1 MGALRAARDAGTDSG
16 LDEADTAIPELPP
29 SHGEADGDFAAPAT
43 DAPASAPEADRIM
56 PEAEFISSV
65 IAGEEPALEQAP
77 AVPMD
82 PYMAAVDGLVQ
93 RVIGLNP
100 ADTQAEARDAVQQLR
115 GMVVGAVALGLQTPL
130 AQVFGRHGAS
140 GEQLLQTALSPT
152 SSAALEASL
161 GFKARTP
168 MPPADASKLTADP
181 TKPSEQ
187 PRPPGGGSGSG
198 SGSVVGTLA
207 KLIAAPITVPVAAGS
222 LVWQRLSQRFGPRPA
237 VPVNAE
243 AFSVIRNEFDEA
255 CGRAVAKISHIRS
268 GPMNPLLSEMVAN
281 PLKLDE
287 QFNRMTT
294 DSEGEYHDRA
304 QRMKD
309 ALASPAVKQQYE
321 ELQRAFE
328 DLQVRSRRLAQS
340 GHELGIDAEEHI
352 ETRVKDIA
360 DAAHGLP
367 ALGKDGRLQ
376 QLKESMQN
384 IVERIQEFLRGLF
397 GRPGATP
404 A

>member
-29 SHGEADGDFAAPAT
+29 SHDEADGAFAAPAT
-43 DAPASAPEADRIM
+43 DAPASAPGADQIM

-65 IAGEEPALEQAP
+65 IDGEESASEQAP
-77 AVPMD
+77 AAAMD
-82 PYMAAVDGLVQ
+82 PYMTVVDGLVQ
-93 RVIGLNP
+93 RVIGLDP
-100 ADTQAEARDAVQQLR
+100 ADKQHEARDAVQQLR
-115 GMVVGAVALGLQTPL
+115 GMVAGAVALGLQAPL
-130 AQVFGRHGAS
+130 AQVFGRHGPS
-140 GEQLLQTALSPT
+140 GEQLLQSTMSPA
-152 SSAALEASL
+152 SDAAPDGAL
-161 GFKARTP
+161 GFKAWTP
-168 MPPADASKLTADP
+168 MPPAEASKPAAAP
-181 TKPSEQ
+181 AKPSEQ
-187 PRPPGGGSGSG
+187 PRPPGGGSG

-340 GHELGIDAEEHI
+340 GHELGIDAEDHI
-352 ETRVKDIA
+352 ETRVKEIA
-360 DAAHGLP
+360 DAAYGLP

>member
-29 SHGEADGDFAAPAT
+29 SHDEADGAFAASAT
-43 DAPASAPEADRIM
+43 DAPASAPGADQIM

-77 AVPMD
+77 PAPMD
-82 PYMAAVDGLVQ
+82 PYMEAVDGLVQ

-115 GMVVGAVALGLQTPL
+115 GMVAGAVALGLQAPL
-130 AQVFGRHGAS
+130 AQVFGRHGPS
-140 GEQLLQTALSPT
+140 GEQLLQSALSPP
-152 SSAALEASL
+152 SGAAPDGAL
-161 GFKARTP
+161 GFKAWTP
-168 MPPADASKLTADP
+168 MPPAEASKPAAEP
-181 TKPSEQ
+181 AKPSEQ
-187 PRPPGGGSGSG
+187 PRPPGGGSG

-360 DAAHGLP
+360 DAAYGLP